1 MQVAHMGLRD
11 GDVDRQVGV
20 NLSVGGVVLLAPP
33 ANAHDH
39 IVPIGRARKR
49 HPLCLGGEQAQGC
62 TLTRRVGTAPR
73 SAGYRE
79 DATQGLHGL
88 VPCQIVAQHQQVTAV
103 GTGEEFGLINDT
115 LLSVS
120 CLRGSHGHLHARVLS
135 TLAELKE
142 RFLVHDNPISLTAL
156 VLRYCDWTMRSMIPA
171 GPSHPQSSGCTER
184 TGHLRTTQ
192 LHHAAT
198 PDRLSWWV

>member
-1 MQVAHMGLRD
+1 MRLARLGCHAVEGHDQAAVLLGELGQAVSVLPLVARQKGQIDLLIQVAHMGLRD

-115 LLSVS
+115 LLSV
-120 CLRGSHGHLHARVLS
+120 
-135 TLAELKE
+135 
-142 RFLVHDNPISLTAL
+142 
-156 VLRYCDWTMRSMIPA
+156 
-171 GPSHPQSSGCTER
+171 
-184 TGHLRTTQ
+184 
-192 LHHAAT
+192 
-198 PDRLSWWV
+198 